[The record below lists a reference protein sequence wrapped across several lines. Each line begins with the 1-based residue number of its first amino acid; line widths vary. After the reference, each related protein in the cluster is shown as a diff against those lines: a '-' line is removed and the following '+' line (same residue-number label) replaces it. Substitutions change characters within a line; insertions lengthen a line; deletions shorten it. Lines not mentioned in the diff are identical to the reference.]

1 MENKKI
7 EFHCSKCNKR
17 LFDYI
22 AGDMCVEIEMKCERC
37 KRVMRLKKYTEL
49 QIRTKSINGKF
60 LV

>member
-1 MENKKI
+1 MVAEAMVKK
-7 EFHCSKCNKR
+7 ETH
-17 LFDYI
+17 
-22 AGDMCVEIEMKCERC
+22 